1 VVVRPDYHY
10 RHRERLGEKNIQD
23 RRTMTLYAGGVAR
36 VDGAA
41 EVFRSGLDR
50 FAIKGVCLRNGRRA
64 PEARAILRA
73 LGFRRRF
80 QATDREIWVRS

>member
-1 VVVRPDYHY
+1 VRPDYHY

-36 VDGAA
+36 VDDAA

-73 LGFRRRF
+73 LGFRRRL